1 MGIIDRYVLR
11 LYVKVLLICFASL
24 TGLFVVID
32 ALNNLDDLL
41 NLGKQHGSFAV
52 VFSEYYGAR
61 SLAFFDRTSGLMALV
76 AATFAATSMQR
87 SNEMCALM
95 SAGIPKIRVVSPL
108 LAGATVVAL
117 LAATS
122 RELVI
127 PKFRDGLTRDAS
139 SMLAGGIEDLT
150 PRYDRLTDIR
160 LGGKQIDRSQR
171 RIIEPAFRLPQHVH
185 GYGVQLT
192 AREACYHDAQD
203 DRPGG
208 YLLRGVIQPAHLKKI
223 DSLVIEDQPVILS
236 PRDTPWLEPD
246 QCFVISKVRFEDLA
260 ASSLWQTFSP
270 TTELIARLRNPSLDF
285 SADVRVAV
293 HARLVQPMLD
303 ITLLMLG
310 LPVVLSRESRNV
322 FFSAGL
328 CVLIVAFF
336 FLVVLICHGLGNSY
350 LITPALAAWA
360 PLLIFSPLAVFNSY
374 SLWQ

>member
-1 MGIIDRYVLR
+1 MGIIDRYVLQM
-11 LYVKVLLICFASL
+11 YVKVLLICFASL

-41 NLGKQHGSFAV
+41 NLGKQHGNFAV
-52 VFSEYYGAR
+52 VFCEYYGAR

-95 SAGIPKIRVVSPL
+95 AAGIPKIRVVTPL

-117 LAATS
+117 LAAAS

-127 PKFRDGLTRDAS
+127 PQFRDRLAHDAS
-139 SMLAGGIEDLT
+139 SMLAGGLEDLT

-160 LGGKQIDRSQR
+160 LAGKHIERSQR
-171 RIIEPAFRLPQHVH
+171 RIIEPAFRLPLHVK

-192 AREACYHDAQD
+192 AREAYYQDAQGN
-203 DRPGG
+203 RPGG
-208 YLLRGVIQPAHLKKI
+208 YLMHGVIQPAHLNKI
-223 DSLVIEDQPVILS
+223 DSLVIDDQPVILS
-236 PRDTPWLEPD
+236 PRDTSWLEPD
-246 QCFVISKVRFEDLA
+246 QCFVVSNVRFEDLA

-270 TTELIARLRNPSLDF
+270 TTELITRLRNPSLDF

-322 FFSAGL
+322 FYSAGL
-328 CVLIVAFF
+328 CVLIVALF

-350 LITPALAAWA
+350 LFSPALAAWA

>member
-1 MGIIDRYVLR
+1 MGIIDRYVLQM
-11 LYVKVLLICFASL
+11 YVKVLLICFASL

-41 NLGKQHGSFAV
+41 NLGKQHGNFAV
-52 VFSEYYGAR
+52 VFCEYYGAR

-95 SAGIPKIRVVSPL
+95 AAGIPKIRVVTPL

-117 LAATS
+117 LAAAS

-127 PKFRDGLTRDAS
+127 PQFRDRLAHDAS
-139 SMLAGGIEDLT
+139 SMLAGGLEDLT

-160 LGGKQIDRSQR
+160 LAGKHIERSQR
-171 RIIEPAFRLPQHVH
+171 RIIEPAFRLPLHVK

-192 AREACYHDAQD
+192 AREAYYQDAQGN
-203 DRPGG
+203 RPGG
-208 YLLRGVIQPAHLKKI
+208 YLMHGVIQPAHLNKI
-223 DSLVIEDQPVILS
+223 DSLVIDDQPVILS
-236 PRDTPWLEPD
+236 PRDTAWLEPD
-246 QCFVISKVRFEDLA
+246 QCFVVSNVRFEDLA

-270 TTELIARLRNPSLDF
+270 TTELITRLRNPSLDF

-310 LPVVLSRESRNV
+310 LPVVLSRESQIGRAHV
-322 FFSAGL
+322 
-328 CVLIVAFF
+328 
-336 FLVVLICHGLGNSY
+336 
-350 LITPALAAWA
+350 
-360 PLLIFSPLAVFNSY
+360 
-374 SLWQ
+374 